1 MNPWSRFKKKS
12 SDQVKTKYKAGLR
25 AFKEEH
31 PEYRLILVSL
41 EPITRTAEDIE
52 MIYVLDFFRMLW
64 NGEIF

>member
-31 PEYRLILVSL
+31 PECRLILVSL

-64 NGEIF
+64 NSEIF